1 MEYNRIRYF
10 IAVAKYQNMT
20 RAAEE
25 LHVAEPAI
33 SQAVKRLSN
42 ELGIRLFER
51 KGRNIVL
58 TADGKRLYEKAAPL
72 IRALD
77 DMSENIAQEK
87 NTEHSVI
94 HLNLQSVPQ
103 LFLDVINDFRTSHTQ
118 ATFRLSDAGENDMSW
133 DIRITSASEKLRYVK
148 SVPLLSEPVM
158 IAVSKSHPLAHQDSV
173 SLNELKGMDFIFPE
187 ESDQFSAFLHGYCQM
202 VSFRPHIIY
211 SSGSVEALEGMIA
224 SGLGIGFW
232 PVRSWSQKSDQVHL
246 LSIDGPQCERTIYLE
261 NNEAVA
267 DKPLKD
273 EFFEYASHYFM

>member
-77 DMSENIAQEK
+77 DMSENIAREK

-261 NNEAVA
+261 NNEAVN
-267 DKPLKD
+267 
-273 EFFEYASHYFM
+273 ASEPSIWKTMKRLPINR